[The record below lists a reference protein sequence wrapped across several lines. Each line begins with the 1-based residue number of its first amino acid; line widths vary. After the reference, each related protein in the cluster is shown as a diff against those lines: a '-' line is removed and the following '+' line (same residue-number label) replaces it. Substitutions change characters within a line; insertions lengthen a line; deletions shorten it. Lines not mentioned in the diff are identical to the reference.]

1 MNILYICQYF
11 PPEMGAPAARVSE
24 LARYWGKTGHKV
36 TVLTGFPNHPTGDV
50 YPEYREKLWHLI
62 WRESADGVRVMRT
75 WLYPLPNRKPHER
88 ILNYSSFFLSSS
100 AVASLIPK
108 PDVVIATS
116 PQLLVGLSGWW
127 LNLLRSV
134 PFVMEI
140 RDLWPESITASGVGG
155 QTSALARLLSALSD
169 FLYKRCDHLVVVTP
183 AFKQDIINKYGIDPN
198 KISIVENGVET
209 DTFSPAVDRDKIRN
223 ALGLEQKFVVS
234 YIGTLGLAHGLYTVV
249 EAAETLQDRYADVL
263 FLLVGEGADKD
274 ALMKTVSGKG
284 LQNVRFLPQ
293 QPRQQV
299 PDLIRASDACLVLL
313 KKAAVFK
320 TVIPTKMLEFLS
332 CGKPV
337 ILGVDGQARE
347 VLEDAQGGIP
357 IEPESPEDLA
367 KAVTSLY
374 HDRDLPGALGQNGR
388 RYIVENLSRKS
399 TAERYISV
407 LEKVVQRKL
416 HYSRKRRD

>member
-24 LARYWGKTGHKV
+24 LAGHWSKTGHKV
-36 TVLTGFPNHPTGDV
+36 AVLTGFPNHPTGVV
-50 YPEYREKLWHLI
+50 YPEYRKKLWQLI
-62 WRESADGVRVMRT
+62 YAERVDGVKVMRT

-100 AVASLIPK
+100 AAGSLMPR

-127 LNLLRSV
+127 LSLFRSV
-134 PFVMEI
+134 PFVLEI

-155 QTSALARLLSALSD
+155 QTSLLARLLITLSD

-183 AFKQDIINKYGIDPN
+183 AFKQDIINKYDIDQE

-209 DTFSPAVDRDKIRN
+209 DTFCPGLDREKIRN
-223 ALGLEQKFVVS
+223 ALGLEDKFVVS

-249 EAAETLQDRYADVL
+249 EAAERLKDRHPDAL
-263 FLLVGEGADKD
+263 FLLVGEGADKA
-274 ALMKTVSGKG
+274 ALMKTVNEKG
-284 LQNVRFLPQ
+284 LHNVRFVPQ
-293 QPRQQV
+293 QPRQKV

-313 KKAAVFK
+313 KKAAVFE

-332 CGKPV
+332 CGRPL

-347 VLEDAQGGIP
+347 VLEAAQGGIA
-357 IEPESPEDLA
+357 IEPESSEDLV
-367 KAVTSLY
+367 KAVISLY
-374 HDRDLPGALGQNGR
+374 HDHNLCEDMGGNGR

-399 TAERYISV
+399 TAERYIRV
-407 LEKVVQRKL
+407 LERVLQRK
-416 HYSRKRRD
+416 